1 MEYLQQSPHQTNDVL
16 KIDLEHKLKVSPVSD
31 VLVSNNKDVPDESS
45 VIKIFNTEAVSI
57 TPIYK
62 ISCNHINF
70 LIDLFNVFDDISVKK
85 NYPHIVI
92 KTKIKDIIENIY
104 LSRHICS
111 QNYITKRQ
119 ITIMFNDYGKLVL
132 CINHIHI
139 YITLSGD
146 TMLMTVNK
154 KKWFIHNDISV
165 IEFVFNQTQQIALFI
180 HETLNNIIIASPFYM
195 NLYNLPH
202 KLELLKQKI
211 CSVPI
216 TITKTKKEFITKHYN
231 SDNTNA
237 QQHLPVFI
245 RNNNCDDKYDD
256 KHVSR
261 KLEYYNTDVPIPQ
274 HNIHLKRHVAP
285 DFSDTHIYKKNK
297 SIYYPKQLCN
307 ETTNQA
313 PAHINKL
320 QINKQQSYKKKNKFN
335 NIQQPG
341 IEQGVQPVIEQGVQP
356 GIEQGVQP
364 VIQPVMQ
371 PVIPHG
377 VQAVM
382 QPVIETCASMEI
394 TPETQYTEAFSRH
407 IQSIANQIDLEAE
420 YKRANLHLS
429 YLNEQVLNAKN
440 NINRLE
446 GLISIAGIITLECG
460 EILVAARAEHTQT
473 L

>member
-1 MEYLQQSPHQTNDVL
+1 
-16 KIDLEHKLKVSPVSD
+16 
-31 VLVSNNKDVPDESS
+31 
-45 VIKIFNTEAVSI
+45 
-57 TPIYK
+57 
-62 ISCNHINF
+62 
-70 LIDLFNVFDDISVKK
+70 
-85 NYPHIVI
+85 
-92 KTKIKDIIENIY
+92 
-104 LSRHICS
+104 
-111 QNYITKRQ
+111 
-119 ITIMFNDYGKLVL
+119 MFNDYGKLVL

-146 TMLMTVNK
+146 TILMTVNK

-261 KLEYYNTDVPIPQ
+261 KLEYYNTDMRIPQ
-274 HNIHLKRHVAP
+274 HNIHLKRHAAP
-285 DFSDTHIYKKNK
+285 DFSDTHIYKKNKNK

-307 ETTNQA
+307 ETTNQD

-320 QINKQQSYKKKNKFN
+320 QINKQQSYKTKLKFN
-335 NIQQPG
+335 IIQQPG
-341 IEQGVQPVIEQGVQP
+341 IEQGVQQ
-356 GIEQGVQP
+356 

-460 EILVAARAEHTQT
+460 VILVAARAEHIQT